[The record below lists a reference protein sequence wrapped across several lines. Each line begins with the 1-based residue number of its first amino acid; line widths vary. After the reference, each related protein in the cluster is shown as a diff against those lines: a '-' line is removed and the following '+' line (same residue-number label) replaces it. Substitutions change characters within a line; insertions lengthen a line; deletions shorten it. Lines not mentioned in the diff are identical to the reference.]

1 MRIGIKPSCSI
12 SKSVDRAAN
21 PDRATVE
28 NMSVDH
34 RGLDVIMAQE
44 FLNGPNIVTR
54 FQQMRS
60 KGMAGAQGF
69 AEAGQKFR
77 FCSGPRRIARVSSNR
92 YERI

>member
-12 SKSVDRAAN
+12 SKSVDRA
-21 PDRATVE
+21 TIK

-44 FLNGPNIVTR
+44 FLNGPNVIAALE
-54 FQQMRS
+54 QMRR

-69 AEAGQKFR
+69 TEK
-77 FCSGPRRIARVSSNR
+77 V
-92 YERI
+92 